1 MRPPVVEDA
10 EGEMNRKLTL
20 KEQRFVDAY
29 LGHCGGNA
37 TAAVRAAGY
46 GATTSLAQRVQGSR
60 LLTKANVQQA
70 IKARTSASTKKSIL
84 TADARDERLSEL
96 AMNSKV
102 PPATQV
108 SAIKE
113 MNICSGRHSIKHVQD
128 VTETLA
134 SIIARSRVIEH
145 E

>member
-1 MRPPVVEDA
+1 MKIR
-10 EGEMNRKLTL
+10 LTL
-20 KEQRFVDAY
+20 KERRFVDAY

-46 GATTSLAQRVQGSR
+46 GATTSQAQRVQGSR

-70 IKARTSASTKKSIL
+70 IKGRAAAVTKKSIL
-84 TADARDERLSEL
+84 TAEQRDEYLSRVAL
-96 AMNSKV
+96 HPDV
-102 PPATQV
+102 PWATQV

-113 MNICSGRHSIKHVQD
+113 LNKCSGRHSIKHVLD

-134 SIIARSRVIEH
+134 DIIAGSRR
-145 E
+145 